1 MIVHNLAM
9 QGTLE
14 QTALA
19 LLDKEQ
25 PARQIGGVDVQ
36 DQYQLRL
43 AALAD
48 LEFADRRAAS
58 LGALEVD

>member
-1 MIVHNLAM
+1 MTVHHLAIE
-9 QGTLE
+9 GTHE
-14 QTALA
+14 QKALP

-48 LEFADRRAAS
+48 LEFADRRAAP

>member
-1 MIVHNLAM
+1 MRFAQV
-9 QGTLE
+9 E
-14 QTALA
+14 KALP

-48 LEFADRRAAS
+48 LEFADRRAAP